1 MAEEDCANKVLILSV
16 ILISR
21 KSVAFPM
28 WIFVSVLPSQLFSDF
43 TCVFLFITKVFY
55 FDLLKRGSERLVLW
69 G

>member
-1 MAEEDCANKVLILSV
+1 MAEEDCANKVLILSL